1 MPRKQLTIMGSW
13 TFSTAILAA
22 SFPAIGPHGSSL
34 VADLSQA
41 GSEPLLT
48 HPRA

>member
-1 MPRKQLTIMGSW
+1 L
-13 TFSTAILAA
+13 FANYLAA

-34 VADLSQA
+34 VADLSQ

-48 HPRA
+48 HPRG